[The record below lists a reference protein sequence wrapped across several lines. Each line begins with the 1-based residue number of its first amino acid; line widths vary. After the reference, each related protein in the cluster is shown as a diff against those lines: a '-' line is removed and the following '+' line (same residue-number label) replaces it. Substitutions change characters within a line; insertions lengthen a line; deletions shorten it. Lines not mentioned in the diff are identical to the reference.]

1 MVYTLS
7 NRESFFRLNRILRRL
22 IRRVGRAG
30 LVTFVM
36 INRVIRLMDV
46 AEVKR
51 EGENWTDSIYL
62 PATAKHVFPRYHV
75 YPVFVFCKSYR

>member
-1 MVYTLS
+1 M
-7 NRESFFRLNRILRRL
+7 
-22 IRRVGRAG
+22 
-30 LVTFVM
+30 TFVM

>member
-1 MVYTLS
+1 MVYTFS

-46 AEVKR
+46 KR